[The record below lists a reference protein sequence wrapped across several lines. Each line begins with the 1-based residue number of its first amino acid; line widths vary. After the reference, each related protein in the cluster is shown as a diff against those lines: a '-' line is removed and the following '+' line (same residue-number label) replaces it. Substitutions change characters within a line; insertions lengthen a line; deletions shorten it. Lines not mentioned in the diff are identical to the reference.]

1 VEIDRRKEEEADDC
15 SCSDT
20 DGSEAWAFEY
30 DEEEF
35 QAWMGSEDSFAIGD
49 ESVPCRLSIIHGLRF
64 SLPSIM
70 PGKEA
75 SKALMNLQSTTDTGP
90 EWSSLGQ
97 QLDWALVE
105 LGEYE
110 YTIDHS

>member
-1 VEIDRRKEEEADDC
+1 MEIDRRKEEEADDC

-49 ESVPCRLSIIHGLRF
+49 DQSPAASALFMASDFPCH
-64 SLPSIM
+64 
-70 PGKEA
+70 
-75 SKALMNLQSTTDTGP
+75 Q
-90 EWSSLGQ
+90 
-97 QLDWALVE
+97 
-105 LGEYE
+105 
-110 YTIDHS
+110 